1 MREALCAVRNQL
13 RDHKDN
19 NLFWKEHKHELASV
33 FSVLYREVEIE
44 KVSLG
49 DSFPIKGPS
58 IKRNYFKDCPCL
70 FVALE
75 END

>member
-49 DSFPIKGPS
+49 DSYPIKGPS
-58 IKRNYFKDCPCL
+58 IKGKIASK
-70 FVALE
+70 VALVFL
-75 END
+75 